1 MSAVNAE
8 KAKRVMG
15 RAEPMLSALVVA
27 RNEEKQLPAC
37 LETLRFADEI
47 VVVLDRT
54 TDRSAEIA
62 RMFGARIVEG
72 AWPFEGERRTA
83 AAAECR
89 GEWIIEVDAD
99 ERVTPG
105 LAEEIRRV
113 IPGAGE
119 AYFLIP
125 IANHVGGKLIRHGW
139 GAYNGA
145 AMRAALYRPG
155 GKRWGQGRV
164 HPPVSYTGVR
174 RELQHPL
181 DHYVD
186 RDLSD
191 MFRRLNS
198 YSDAAAL
205 DAIDRGETPRLPPAF
220 RRMFSRFWKSY
231 VARKGYREG
240 PYGIALALFSA
251 LYPMLTYLKVVTL
264 REKGAGAGGPRS

>member
-1 MSAVNAE
+1 MVVVVE
-8 KAKRVMG
+8 RTTGRWGGMG
-15 RAEPMLSALVVA
+15 RMLGGGVGGGGWRL
-27 RNEEKQLPAC
+27 
-37 LETLRFADEI
+37 
-47 VVVLDRT
+47 
-54 TDRSAEIA
+54 
-62 RMFGARIVEG
+62 G
-72 AWPFEGERRTA
+72 GERRTA
-83 AAAECR
+83 GAAACR

-205 DAIDRGETPRLPPAF
+205 DAIDRGETPRF
-220 RRMFSRFWKSY
+220 RSALRRLFSRFWKSY

-264 REKGAGAGGPRS
+264 REKGTNAERTP

>member
-15 RAEPMLSALVVA
+15 RAELMLSALVVA

-125 IANHVGGKLIRHGW
+125 LANHLGGKLIRHGW

-164 HPPVSYTGVR
+164 HPPVSYTGV
-174 RELQHPL
+174 
-181 DHYVD
+181 
-186 RDLSD
+186 
-191 MFRRLNS
+191 
-198 YSDAAAL
+198 
-205 DAIDRGETPRLPPAF
+205 PR
-220 RRMFSRFWKSY
+220 
-231 VARKGYREG
+231 
-240 PYGIALALFSA
+240 ALAPPPPLYAPRA
-251 LYPMLTYLKVVTL
+251 LCAPF
-264 REKGAGAGGPRS
+264 RPP